1 MSGENQTNIPVT
13 EFLITGFPGL
23 RDQESRKTLFAVFL
37 TVYLFILVGNI
48 LLILIFSSDRTL
60 HTPMYILVC
69 GLAVLDIAITT
80 NTVPSMLVLFRLESR
95 STPFATCFIQIVFFQ
110 GFFSTECFLLCLMA
124 YDRYIAIC
132 NPLHYPNLMNNS
144 RISKLMASCWVS
156 GFICAAPPIV
166 LMLRF
171 PFCGSNQINHCF
183 CDFASVLHLACGD
196 VKMTSFVVLSMGMSV
211 LFIPLIFILFS
222 YMRII
227 YSVIQIS
234 TTIGRL
240 KAFSTCGTH
249 MLVISVFFLV
259 AGGVFTSDRIPG
271 TSVDM
276 RIMGLLIQNVF
287 PALVNPVIYCLRT
300 KEIRNSFKKTLRKS
314 GILYCSVT
322 V

>member
-1 MSGENQTNIPVT
+1 MSGENQTNMPVT

-37 TVYLFILVGNI
+37 TVYLFILVGNF

-156 GFICAAPPIV
+156 GFICAAPPVV
-166 LMLRF
+166 LTLRF

-196 VKMTSFVVLSMGMSV
+196 VKMTSFVVLSMALSV
-211 LFIPLIFILFS
+211 LAFPMMYIVFS
-222 YMRII
+222 YVKII
-227 YSVIQIS
+227 SSVLKIATS
-234 TTIGRL
+234 EGRM
-240 KAFSTCGTH
+240 KAFYTCGTH
-249 MLVISVFFLV
+249 MLVISIFYFV
-259 AGGVFTSDRIPG
+259 ASAVIISYRIPG

-276 RIMGLLIQNVF
+276 RIIGILFHNIF
-287 PALVNPVIYCLRT
+287 PTLTNPVIYCLRT
-300 KEIRNSFKKTLRKS
+300 KEIRDSLFKTLKKGRILPKS
-314 GILYCSVT
+314 L
-322 V
+322 